1 MRCKTMKDI
10 VLNRLVRHPQT
21 ALLVVLL
28 VLLLTVGAV
37 GEVAA
42 QPDLGLICEFA
53 EGQSGQDFPCEN
65 YIG

>member
-1 MRCKTMKDI
+1 MKDKAI
-10 VLNRLVRHPQT
+10 NQILQRQRT
-21 ALLVVLL
+21 LLLLVLL

-42 QPDLGLICEFA
+42 QPDFGEICGFA

-65 YIG
+65 YLE